1 MKERR
6 MSRPLLVALIFA
18 LIGSLASGPS
28 VLAQAAPSERTGITT
43 TGHGLASV
51 PAETAVL
58 QILINSSDYYG
69 GPPQAPQVEATP
81 GATARTT
88 MEPIV
93 AVIEAHDSVESVS
106 VVIPVPIG
114 SLGRQTAMARLD
126 IEVSAPAVD
135 DLTGLLNDVAR
146 AAGEDRLMIGY
157 VGASFGVAD
166 CQTLERDARQAAMED
181 AQARATVQADVL
193 GIELGDVI
201 ASVDVETTAVSTYY
215 GLIPGASS
223 NCEPASPLN
232 NLLNA
237 ELGAT
242 LPMFDPVSQSPVV
255 EVYREIQ
262 VTFAIDDGGA
272 TPAA

>member
-1 MKERR
+1 
-6 MSRPLLVALIFA
+6 MSRTLLVALIFT
-18 LIGSLASGPS
+18 LIGSLASAPG
-28 VLAQAAPSERTGITT
+28 VLAQGAPPENAGITT
-43 TGHGLASV
+43 TGHGLASA
-51 PAETAVL
+51 PAETANL
-58 QILINSSDYYG
+58 QILINSDDYYS
-69 GPPQAPQVEATP
+69 GPPRAPQVEATP
-81 GATARTT
+81 GATARMT

-114 SLGRQTAMARLD
+114 SLGRQAAMARLD
-126 IEVSAPAVD
+126 IVISAPTAD

-146 AAGEDRLMIGY
+146 AAGEDRLIVGY

-166 CQTLERDARQAAMED
+166 CETLERDARQAALAD

-193 GIELGDVI
+193 GIALGDVI
-201 ASVDVETTAVSTYY
+201 GSVDVEPTITSTFY
-215 GLIPGASS
+215 GMIPGSRS
-223 NCEPASPLN
+223 NCDPASPMN
-232 NLLNA
+232 SLLNA

-262 VTFAIDDGGA
+262 VTFAIDNGGA